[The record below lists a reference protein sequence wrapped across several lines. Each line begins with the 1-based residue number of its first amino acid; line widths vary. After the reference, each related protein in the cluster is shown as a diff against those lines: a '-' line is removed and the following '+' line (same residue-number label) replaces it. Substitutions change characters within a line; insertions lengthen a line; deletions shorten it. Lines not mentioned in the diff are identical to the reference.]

1 MISFIMAL
9 IALILG
15 YCIYGRIVE
24 RVAGPTDNPERSVRH
39 LWAMLASESS
49 LTGVNSM
56 ADLPVQERLRRT
68 KRKAG

>member
-24 RVAGPTDNPERSVRH
+24 RVAGPTDNPTQPS
-39 LWAMLASESS
+39 AT
-49 LTGVNSM
+49 LTALTISPCLHGGF
-56 ADLPVQERLRRT
+56 L
-68 KRKAG
+68 